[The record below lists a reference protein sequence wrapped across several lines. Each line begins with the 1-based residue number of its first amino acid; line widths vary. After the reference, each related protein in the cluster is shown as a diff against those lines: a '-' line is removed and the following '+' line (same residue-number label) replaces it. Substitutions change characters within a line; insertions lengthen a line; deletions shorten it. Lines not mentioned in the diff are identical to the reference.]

1 MKTRMVFS
9 FAFCNLH
16 SAFCIGTY
24 PFAVRHQYHGQ
35 AVPARQEAPQTHRP
49 RAAVSVVGI
58 NEPDRVFTQIDQGDD
73 VSANAAV
80 QSGRVSRTR
89 HRRSQL
95 LLDGEAQDAPAATAG
110 ILDAITNAGFPQRRF
125 QTARTARAGMRV
137 GEAVNRFQAVMARQR
152 FQGAPTAAA
161 RRPIRNP
168 AGGRDVDLRVR
179 RGTDEQAQNNGQGAK
194 GSMHGKIL
202 FPRSDD
208 RPVPSSMRN
217 RVDGV
222 ERGAIHERGAII
234 LEGSHSLQSRLTSN
248 FTCVSLHDAHCPCNA
263 AHSGATHATH
273 TMLAAAR
280 QRAAKREKV
289 ETDTCRR
296 RVRPYNAPWLEAE
309 RRLFPNGEP
318 RFPLRLSSSIH
329 AARMRCTQGTG

>member
-35 AVPARQEAPQTHRP
+35 AVPARQEAPQAHRP
-49 RAAVSVVGI
+49 RAAVGVVGI
-58 NEPDRVFTQIDQGDD
+58 DEPDRVFTQIDQGDD

-80 QSGRVSRTR
+80 LSGRVSRTR
-89 HRRSQL
+89 HHAQADRRSQL

-137 GEAVNRFQAVMARQR
+137 GEAINGFQAVMARQR
-152 FQGAPTAAA
+152 FQGAPAAAA
-161 RRPIRNP
+161 RRPIRNA

-179 RGTDEQAQNNGQGAK
+179 RGTDEQAQNNGQGVE

-202 FPRSDD
+202 FPRSD
-208 RPVPSSMRN
+208 RN
-217 RVDGV
+217 RVDGMDHTAIHK
-222 ERGAIHERGAII
+222 RGAIL

-248 FTCVSLHDAHCPCNA
+248 FTCVSLQDAHCP
-263 AHSGATHATH
+263 GFATKPPK
-273 TMLAAAR
+273 MI
-280 QRAAKREKV
+280 
-289 ETDTCRR
+289 
-296 RVRPYNAPWLEAE
+296 
-309 RRLFPNGEP
+309 G
-318 RFPLRLSSSIH
+318 
-329 AARMRCTQGTG
+329 